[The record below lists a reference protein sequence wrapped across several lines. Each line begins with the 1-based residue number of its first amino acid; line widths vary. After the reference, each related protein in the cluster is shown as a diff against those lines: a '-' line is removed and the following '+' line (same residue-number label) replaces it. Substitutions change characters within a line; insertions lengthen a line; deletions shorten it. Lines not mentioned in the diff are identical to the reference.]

1 MRMLLLLASGCFAA
15 QSQTASVTPAFE
27 VASVK
32 PAPPPIGG
40 GMNVSSNGGP
50 GTPRPERYNAENIDF
65 AGLVMYAY
73 DIKRFQ
79 ISGPDWI
86 RTERYNV
93 NAVVPPR
100 ATKEEFRGML
110 QNLLAERFALKVHWE
125 MREMPIYEL
134 TIAKGGPKLEETK
147 PDMPTDAE
155 QPAPKSPPRPG
166 RSPNGFPSLPEG
178 TAPIM
183 MMVSTKDG
191 PAIAMRAHDET
202 AEGIA
207 STLSHQVNVPV
218 RDTTGLKGK
227 YDFTLYWL
235 IRPVRPLIP
244 AASADPNGPLTPEAD
259 SPGPTLLEAV
269 QQQLGLK
276 LEPKKGPV
284 PILVVDRAEKR
295 PTAN

>member
-15 QSQTASVTPAFE
+15 QNQTATVTPAFE

-32 PAPPPIGG
+32 PAPPPTG
-40 GMNVSSNGGP
+40 GMYVSSNGGP
-50 GTPRPERYNAENIDF
+50 STPRPERYTAENMDF

-79 ISGPDWI
+79 ISGPDWM

-93 NAVVPPR
+93 NAVVPPH
-100 ATKEEFRGML
+100 ATKEEFRRML

-125 MREMPIYEL
+125 TREMPIYEL
-134 TIAKGGPKLEETK
+134 AIAKGGPKLKETK
-147 PDMPTDAE
+147 PDAPTDAE
-155 QPAPKSPPRPG
+155 QATPKSPPRPG
-166 RSPNGFPSLPEG
+166 RSPDGFPALPEG

-183 MMVSTKDG
+183 MMMSTKDG
-191 PAIAMRAHDET
+191 PGIAMRAHDET

-218 RDTTGLKGK
+218 HNATGLKGK

-235 IRPVRPLIP
+235 IRPIRPLIS
-244 AASADPNGPLTPEAD
+244 AASADPNGSLTPEAD

-284 PILVVDRAEKR
+284 PILVVDRVEKK
-295 PTAN
+295 PMAD